1 MASQKKGRYPSPVIF
16 FFSAYLDLSY
26 LFPNG
31 TELDSARMDEMS
43 LTDRQRDMAMRLS
56 DKRRKLRD
64 FHERID
70 GQAYSAE
77 SQQTRELDLN
87 AFSDE
92 TLKPTGQNDH
102 TRLVT
107 SKKIEALEIELE
119 ELTSNLMV
127 SLGLDPGDELRRM
140 REQQRELFE
149 MADETSGDVDDFFD
163 ISARTE
169 YPEIPLVGVSENL
182 ESVDSKLMILA
193 NLRTKSESILSGHE
207 SEKRLN
213 EIVNEDEEVD
223 PLDAFMAENS
233 VELAS
238 QQIGK
243 ESIKLE
249 EIKKAISKFE
259 KLKKVL
265 AKNQFSDTR
274 ITEAIQQR
282 ARVEVEKRRVD
293 NNTTSSSSLTERGTG
308 TVWEEEFRKDESVPK
323 RIASGERKEVVP
335 IDKGKERLNL
345 QLGGLQVMSGE
356 DAVVWKQPDVGSF
369 SSENRQE
376 ELRKR
381 LGY

>member
-1 MASQKKGRYPSPVIF
+1 
-16 FFSAYLDLSY
+16 
-26 LFPNG
+26 
-31 TELDSARMDEMS
+31 MDEMS
-43 LTDRQRDMAMRLS
+43 LTDRQRDMAIRLS

-64 FHERID
+64 FHDRID
-70 GQAYSAE
+70 CQAHCAE
-77 SQQTRELDLN
+77 SRDTRELDLN

-92 TLKPTGQNDH
+92 KRKPSGLNDH
-102 TRLVT
+102 ARLVT
-107 SKKIEALEIELE
+107 LRKVEALEIEVE
-119 ELTSNLMV
+119 ELTTNLMI
-127 SLGLDPGDELRRM
+127 SLGLDPGDESRRL

-163 ISARTE
+163 PSSRTE
-169 YPEIPLVGVSENL
+169 YPEIPLVGVSENE

-193 NLRTKSESILSGHE
+193 NLRSKCENILLGHE

-213 EIVNEDEEVD
+213 EIVNEDEDVD

-233 VELAS
+233 VALAS

-243 ESIKLE
+243 ESVKLE

-274 ITEAIQQR
+274 ISEAIQQR
-282 ARVEVEKRRVD
+282 SRVEVEKRRID
-293 NNTTSSSSLTERGTG
+293 NNTPSSSSFSTERGTG
-308 TVWEEEFRKDESVPK
+308 TVWEEEFRKDVSVPK
-323 RIASGERKEVVP
+323 RIASGERKEVVI

-345 QLGGLQVMSGE
+345 QIGGLQVMSGE
-356 DAVVWKQPDVGSF
+356 EAAVWKR
-369 SSENRQE
+369 SSSGEKRQE